1 MIVVGIY
8 NIKGGVGK
16 TAASVNLSYLSS
28 LDGNRTLLWD
38 LDPQGS
44 SSFYYD
50 EELGTAGAS
59 LKKIFTGK
67 IELGDIITCTEYQK
81 LDIIPSNFSYRH
93 IDTILDQVKKSKKRI
108 REALKDIKNEYDYV
122 FLDCPPGISVLAE
135 NIFHACDFI
144 LVPTVPTPL
153 CLRTY
158 EQIISFFEDDE
169 LDTSSVIPFFSM
181 VEIRK
186 SVHQNMMKELKLKM
200 PNLCAS
206 YIPFLADVE
215 KMGIYRKPLADFCP
229 NSKASASYKALW
241 KEIKKKSNN
250 YKRN

>member
-1 MIVVGIY
+1 MKVVGIY

-16 TAASVNLSYLSS
+16 TAAAVNLSYLSS

-50 EELGTAGAS
+50 EELKSAAN

-67 IELGDIITCTEYQK
+67 IELRDTILETEYTR
-81 LDIIPSNFSYRH
+81 LDIIPSHFSYRN

-108 REALKDIKNEYDYV
+108 KEALKDIKTEFDYV
-122 FLDCPPGISVLAE
+122 FLDCPPGISILAE

-158 EQIISFFEDDE
+158 EQIISFFEEDE
-169 LDTSSVIPFFSM
+169 LDTSTVIPFFSM

-186 SVHQNMMKELKLKM
+186 SVHQNLMIELKLKM
-200 PNLCAS
+200 PNLCTS

-215 KMGIYRKPLADFCP
+215 KMGLYRKPLAKFCP

-241 KEIKKKSNN
+241 NEVKKKSTII
-250 YKRN
+250 K